1 MVGSL
6 ADAATDRRC
15 AELGNLSGDTH
26 ITVGSSTSGS
36 AYERASQFA
45 INIYFK
51 KSKVRAK
58 LFVYEVLADGRTKA
72 IKIPEESY

>member
-1 MVGSL
+1 MVGNL

-36 AYERASQFA
+36 ADERASQFA

-51 KSKVRAK
+51 KIQGPA
-58 LFVYEVLADGRTKA
+58 
-72 IKIPEESY
+72 